1 MPSTRTPQL
10 ASLALLHSAPST
22 IICLRSACCL
32 RLLHACRVMHPPDAA
47 IRAARLSPIFGS
59 PAAPQAVE
67 PGILTPAVPAPQ
79 RPASPPAVPERL
91 AAPWAPPRLGPSPPT
106 RIQLPP
112 TRIQLCRSCGDCCR
126 GAALRLLRLRLSA
139 GGSQQATPLH
149 ACHRDMNPTWGL
161 FVNIGYRASTGPAAG
176 SAGSDRAAWNLR
188 LHLLKR
194 GKHKAK
200 FVCVVL

>member
-112 TRIQLCRSCGDCCR
+112 TRIQLCRRCGGCSAQ
-126 GAALRLLRLRLSA
+126 AASRLLRLCLSA
-139 GGSQQATPLH
+139 GGPQQATPLH
-149 ACHRDMNPTWGL
+149 ACHRAPHL
-161 FVNIGYRASTGPAAG
+161 RVHCIAAAG
-176 SAGSDRAAWNLR
+176 AAAIAPR
-188 LHLLKR
+188 RRHAYST
-194 GKHKAK
+194 KHSN
-200 FVCVVL
+200 